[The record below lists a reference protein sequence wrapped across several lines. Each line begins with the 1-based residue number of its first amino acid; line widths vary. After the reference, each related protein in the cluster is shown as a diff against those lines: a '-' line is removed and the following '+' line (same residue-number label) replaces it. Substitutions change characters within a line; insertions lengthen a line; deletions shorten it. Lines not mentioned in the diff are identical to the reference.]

1 MNWYDVGTM
10 YTWENSLPQEF
21 VNTENLFCGPE
32 NCSLSQP
39 SSIFNIPE
47 NSVTQID
54 KNKAK
59 TKSVE
64 RRKKE
69 KQSNVWPQWKL
80 QLNMKMHRLYSGVPW
95 WFDGKEFTSQCRRC
109 RFDPWGRKWQLTPVV
124 LPRKSLRATV
134 HGVAKES
141 WLSD

>member
-69 KQSNVWPQWKL
+69 KQSNVWPQ
-80 QLNMKMHRLYSGVPW
+80 
-95 WFDGKEFTSQCRRC
+95 
-109 RFDPWGRKWQLTPVV
+109 
-124 LPRKSLRATV
+124 
-134 HGVAKES
+134 
-141 WLSD
+141 